1 MIIYKVS
8 KLPMYPAVQ
17 PSALHLQVTICCRV
31 QLTYH
36 TQKDIVSGDEII
48 SDTWNLKEIDDVVYE
63 VDCKSITKGAEDNIG
78 QSPNQVHPSTIRIIP
93 VNRLTPILDRLN
105 FLGEEASGTR
115 LFGTKKDYLAQLK
128 GLFSSS
134 LPSLFR
140 QRVNPFAAW
149 GAF

>member
-93 VNRLTPILDRLN
+93 VNRLTPILDQILEPIPPQRKPRKV
-105 FLGEEASGTR
+105 SR
-115 LFGTKKDYLAQLK
+115 VPQKR
-128 GLFSSS
+128 SSM
-134 LPSLFR
+134 LWTPSD
-140 QRVNPFAAW
+140 
-149 GAF
+149 